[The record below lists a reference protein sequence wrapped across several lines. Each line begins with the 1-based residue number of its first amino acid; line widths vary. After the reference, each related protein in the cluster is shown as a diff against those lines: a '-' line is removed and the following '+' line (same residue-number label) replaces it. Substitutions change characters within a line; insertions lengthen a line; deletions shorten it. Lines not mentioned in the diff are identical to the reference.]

1 MPVSAGG
8 VEQAIPRVSTLDW
21 GGKTPRRESERKGKV
36 LFNAEPRSLSA
47 EGARPP
53 QSRGGSPTHPADR
66 NVTVLLVDHSQ
77 GQKQHELALCQGREN
92 CGFTHAVSP

>member
-1 MPVSAGG
+1 MPVSAGC

-47 EGARPP
+47 ESTRPP
-53 QSRGGSPTHPADR
+53 QSRAGSPTHSADR
-66 NVTVLLVDHSQ
+66 NATVLLVDHSQ
-77 GQKQHELALCQGREN
+77 GQKQHELTLCQGGEN